1 MQLWGYD
8 MKDLRDFL
16 EELERDSSNEFFR
29 IHESVNPEYEVT
41 AYWQLLK
48 DRGNP
53 VLFFER
59 VAGSNFPL
67 VANIFGTK
75 ARIARTLGCDEHELF
90 DTWARR
96 IVSPRDPTVVSSGP
110 VKEVSRIGNDV
121 DLAKLPI
128 PKHFT
133 EDAGKYVTSGLVCAK
148 DPDSGFTNLSYARLQ
163 VKGPRR
169 FGISMHSRGNLWSF
183 HQKAKAKGQDLE
195 AAVIIGAH
203 PALYVAAGGRTVDE
217 YRLVGGLL
225 GQSVEV
231 VECET
236 VNLEVPASAEI
247 VIEGKISA
255 QAEEDEGPFTEF
267 TGYLTGRS
275 TRNVMEVSAIT
286 HRSEAIYL
294 NIIPTNSAE
303 HVLLGGVAK
312 QAEIYRKL
320 KATYPQVKAV
330 NWPTWGSHFVAVMS
344 LRNEP
349 HGIAS
354 QAAMFLMG
362 LDYYIKILI
371 VVDEDVDVQSDP
383 YYLWAVATRSQPESA
398 VQILRKSMGHILD
411 PSTKG
416 EGVTSKMIIDATIP
430 RGWTSKKPTLPA
442 KVVQDVAHRLNIK

>member
-1 MQLWGYD
+1 

-16 EELERDSSNEFFR
+16 EELERGSPREFCR

-53 VLFFER
+53 VLFFEK
-59 VAGSNFPL
+59 VTGSSFSL
-67 VANIFGTK
+67 VANVFGSR
-75 ARIARTLGCDEHELF
+75 ARIARAIGCDEGEFF

-96 IVSPRDPTVVSSGP
+96 ITSPVDPIIVSGGP
-110 VKEVSRIGNDV
+110 VKEVRRIGNEV
-121 DLAKLPI
+121 DLSKLPI
-128 PKHFT
+128 PRHFM
-133 EDAGKYVTSGLVCAK
+133 EDGGRYITSGMVCAK
-148 DPDSGFTNLSYARLQ
+148 DPDSGLTNLSYARFQL
-163 VKGPRR
+163 KGPRK
-169 FGISMHSRGNLWSF
+169 FGVSMHSRGNLWSF
-183 HQKAKAKGQDLE
+183 HQKAKRKSQGLE

-203 PALYVAAGGRTVDE
+203 PSFYVAAGGRTVDE

-225 GQSVEV
+225 ERPVELV
-231 VECET
+231 KCEE

-247 VIEGKISA
+247 VIEGVISA
-255 QAEEDEGPFTEF
+255 DAEEDEGPFTEF
-267 TGYLTGRS
+267 TGYQTGRS
-275 TRNVMEVSAIT
+275 TRNVMEATAIT
-286 HRSEAIYL
+286 HRSDAIYL

-320 KATYPQVKAV
+320 RTAFPQVKAV

-349 HGIAS
+349 FGIS
-354 QAAMFLMG
+354 DQAARFLMG

-371 VVDEDVDVQSDP
+371 VVDEDVDAQSDP
-383 YYLWAVATRSQPESA
+383 DYLWAIATRSQPESS
-398 VQILRKSMGHILD
+398 VQIIRKSMGHILD

-416 EGVTSKMIIDATIP
+416 DGVTSKMVIDATIP
-430 RGWTSKKPTLPA
+430 RDWTSKKPSLPA
-442 KVVQDVAHRLNIK
+442 KVLQDVAQRLQIR